1 VTSAALHRYRLAIVR
16 LCCCALLLLG
26 AGAQLHG
33 LAHAVQAAQA
43 AQAVA
48 EHGATAAHAQAC
60 EQCLQYA
67 AIDGA
72 MPVAAAQGA
81 LSGSASRAGPE
92 PVTTRVAATF
102 VAYRSR
108 APPAV
113 A

>member
-1 VTSAALHRYRLAIVR
+1 MISASLHRYRLAIVR

-33 LAHAVQAAQA
+33 LAHALQATQAA
-43 AQAVA
+43 A
-48 EHGATAAHAQAC
+48 EHGAAAAHAQAC

-72 MPVAAAQGA
+72 MPTAAAPEDP
-81 LSGSASRAGPE
+81 SGDASHAGPE
-92 PVTTRVAATF
+92 PVTTRGAATF

-113 A
+113 D